1 MNRPT
6 ESDYVSHVAY
16 TRALEEY
23 CDKVEP
29 TSADYALGFAE
40 GFNEG
45 CRPRPW
51 VGLTDEE
58 IIDIRRKTTI
68 KTHEAWADTKEF
80 SRAVEAKLKEKNT

>member
-1 MNRPT
+1 MNRPI

-29 TSADYALGFAE
+29 TSADYAKGFAE

-51 VGLTDEE
+51 VGLTDDDWAE
-58 IIDIRRKTTI
+58 IESD
-68 KTHEAWADTKEF
+68 EF
-80 SRAVEAKLKEKNT
+80 WRVGIARAVEAKLKEKNA

>member
-1 MNRPT
+1 MNRPI

-29 TSADYALGFAE
+29 TSADYAMGFAE

-51 VGLTDEE
+51 VGLEIEE
-58 IIDIRRKTTI
+58 VQDSYN
-68 KTHEAWADTKEF
+68 ADYQAQT
-80 SRAVEAKLKEKNT
+80 RAIEAKLKEKNA

>member
-23 CDKVEP
+23 CNKVEP
-29 TSADYALGFAE
+29 TSADYAMGFAE

-58 IIDIRRKTTI
+58 MLDATYKAGGILSACRK
-68 KTHEAWADTKEF
+68 
-80 SRAVEAKLKEKNT
+80 VEAKLKERNT